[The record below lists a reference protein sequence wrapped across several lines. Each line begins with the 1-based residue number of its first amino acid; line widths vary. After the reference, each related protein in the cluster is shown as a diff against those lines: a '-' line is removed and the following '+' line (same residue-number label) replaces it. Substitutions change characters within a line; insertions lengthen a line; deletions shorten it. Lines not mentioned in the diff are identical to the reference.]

1 MSLIK
6 KTYISFFLL
15 GIFFLPFN
23 SEVPEFLSFLGEY
36 GSDSSPMFFLL
47 GFLFLLISDL
57 LLGKMKL
64 PFLHPV
70 YYTFLVFFVYIVI
83 SIFFNFIN
91 VSDYYFK
98 QTTGWV
104 RYIKQLISVI
114 MAFFMFFYLFYNV
127 CISLGVVKTFFV
139 VRKTMLRSL
148 IIVFVVG
155 LTQFL
160 IYSGANDL
168 ISVYDIFD
176 YLPFTKPTLYFELT
190 RVNATAFRPPDLGIY
205 LICIC
210 GFMFSYVLTE
220 KKWYKYLPLVIV
232 IFLSIVSK
240 SRTALVTVF
249 LQVLCLV
256 YLSYKNYSSFRR
268 FFNKAVLF
276 FILFLPIIVF
286 LKGNV
291 IYTAVN
297 ERIESLNF
305 SDVKSDNAISNKSR
319 FGIQYANY
327 LVFKKHPITGAGW
340 GQQSFESK
348 DLYPKWATNN
358 NYEFRAIYLN
368 EKIKSFPPGYNLY
381 LRLLAE
387 TGIVGSL
394 LFLLFLSLIF
404 YFTHKF
410 LITKS
415 EYKYIGITVFIV
427 FFGTV
432 LTWFQ
437 IDSFRLYV
445 FWLALAMLICLKV
458 IDKRKN
464 DVIL

>member
-205 LICIC
+205 LICI
-210 GFMFSYVLTE
+210 
-220 KKWYKYLPLVIV
+220 
-232 IFLSIVSK
+232 
-240 SRTALVTVF
+240 
-249 LQVLCLV
+249 
-256 YLSYKNYSSFRR
+256 
-268 FFNKAVLF
+268 
-276 FILFLPIIVF
+276 
-286 LKGNV
+286 
-291 IYTAVN
+291 
-297 ERIESLNF
+297 
-305 SDVKSDNAISNKSR
+305 
-319 FGIQYANY
+319 
-327 LVFKKHPITGAGW
+327 
-340 GQQSFESK
+340 
-348 DLYPKWATNN
+348 
-358 NYEFRAIYLN
+358 
-368 EKIKSFPPGYNLY
+368 
-381 LRLLAE
+381 
-387 TGIVGSL
+387 
-394 LFLLFLSLIF
+394 
-404 YFTHKF
+404 
-410 LITKS
+410 
-415 EYKYIGITVFIV
+415 
-427 FFGTV
+427 
-432 LTWFQ
+432 
-437 IDSFRLYV
+437 
-445 FWLALAMLICLKV
+445 
-458 IDKRKN
+458 
-464 DVIL
+464 